1 MVSFKTLKNK
11 NRFWAGLLFA
21 QFLLFYILSKTQ
33 FGVNLFSNL
42 FETKKYFHQKLFST
56 FNFSIGDL
64 FYIFIFLY
72 LFFCLYKLFKKND
85 RKKYFIKIFKTLN
98 FFYLIYQISWGML
111 YFQTPL
117 IDKLPEKQISEKE
130 IKKKALEYI
139 EKCNESRKQVKEDK
153 NGVFIIT
160 NIEETKMSVLNA
172 QQKIPKE
179 FSNKKNTHIQ
189 NFKPTLFGKY
199 FSYTGILGYYNPFT
213 SEAQYNAN
221 LPYSYLPFTLAH
233 ESAHQ
238 LGFAREQEANFIA
251 YLICKNSDDTNLIY
265 SSNLYVARSLLNSL
279 IEKDPKF
286 VEQAKL
292 KFSKDVKRDL
302 ENNKN
307 FIKEHQSWVDDA
319 IYFTNDLFL
328 KSNRQEGSITYSYF
342 LELLL
347 RYEN

>member
-1 MVSFKTLKNK
+1 
-11 NRFWAGLLFA
+11 
-21 QFLLFYILSKTQ
+21 
-33 FGVNLFSNL
+33 
-42 FETKKYFHQKLFST
+42 
-56 FNFSIGDL
+56 
-64 FYIFIFLY
+64 
-72 LFFCLYKLFKKND
+72 
-85 RKKYFIKIFKTLN
+85 
-98 FFYLIYQISWGML
+98 ML

-117 IDKLPEKQISEKE
+117 IDKLPEKQISDKE

-213 SEAQYNAN
+213 SEAQYNSN
-221 LPYSYLPFTLAH
+221 LPSSYLPFTLAH

-251 YLICKNSDDTNLIY
+251 YLICKNSDDSNLIY

-319 IYFTNDLFL
+319 FYFTNDLFL
-328 KSNRQEGSITYSYF
+328 KSNRQEGSVTYSYF

>member
-33 FGVNLFSNL
+33 FGVDLFINL
-42 FETKKYFHQKLFST
+42 FETKKHLHQNVFSI
-56 FNFSIGDL
+56 FNFSIGDI
-64 FYIFIFLY
+64 FYIFMFLY
-72 LFFCLYKLFKKND
+72 LFFCLYKLFNKND
-85 RKKYFIKIFKTLN
+85 RKKYFIKILKTLN
-98 FFYLIYQISWGML
+98 FFYFIYQISWGML

-117 IDKLPEKQISEKE
+117 IDKLPAKQISGIE

-139 EKCNESRKQVKEDK
+139 KKCNESRKQVKEDK

-160 NIEETKMSVLNA
+160 NIEETKISVLNA

-179 FSNKKNTHIQ
+179 YSNKKNTHIQ

-221 LPYSYLPFTLAH
+221 LPSSYVPFTLAH

-251 YLICKNSDDTNLIY
+251 YLICKNSDDSNLIY

-292 KFSKDVKRDL
+292 KFSKDVKKDL

-319 IYFTNDLFL
+319 FYFTNDLFL

>member
-1 MVSFKTLKNK
+1 
-11 NRFWAGLLFA
+11 
-21 QFLLFYILSKTQ
+21 
-33 FGVNLFSNL
+33 
-42 FETKKYFHQKLFST
+42 
-56 FNFSIGDL
+56 
-64 FYIFIFLY
+64 
-72 LFFCLYKLFKKND
+72 
-85 RKKYFIKIFKTLN
+85 
-98 FFYLIYQISWGML
+98 ML

-117 IDKLPEKQISEKE
+117 IDKLPAKQISDIE

-139 EKCNESRKQVKEDK
+139 KKCNESRKQVKEDK

-221 LPYSYLPFTLAH
+221 LPSSYVPFTLAH

-251 YLICKNSDDTNLIY
+251 YLICKNSDDSNLIY

-307 FIKEHQSWVDDA
+307 FIKEHQSWLDD
-319 IYFTNDLFL
+319 IFYFTNDLFL

-347 RYEN
+347 RYEK